1 MSSWQKKKEK
11 QSQEKL
17 TTLKNL
23 MAKAPNSIYKNNIRT
38 IIDMYEN
45 NFIPNYKTAFNAVDA
60 LASNNKHVIKSKKP
74 QHLFRDI
81 KNKYL
86 LKHQKFDM
94 TLILYTELGGNDFDD
109 DGNFKAQRGSR
120 YYHDK
125 LRQCHYGFHEVK
137 MSF

>member
-17 TTLKNL
+17 TALKNL
-23 MAKAPNSIYKNNIRT
+23 MAKAPNAINKNNIRT

-74 QHLFRDI
+74 QHLFREI
-81 KNKYL
+81 KKN
-86 LKHQKFDM
+86 
-94 TLILYTELGGNDFDD
+94 T
-109 DGNFKAQRGSR
+109 
-120 YYHDK
+120 
-125 LRQCHYGFHEVK
+125 C
-137 MSF
+137 